1 MSEGVNYRKS
11 PLPKNIETEEQ
22 LRTALRLSSDRKRSR
37 VHRQFKTWKKQN
49 PMTENLTENELKEVQ
64 KTFSDQW
71 TAAFTEE
78 RRHVLRL
85 WTGNYCSVT
94 WLKYQAKLKEEDYL

>member
-11 PLPKNIETEEQ
+11 PLSKNIETEEQ
-22 LRTALRLSSDRKRSR
+22 LRTALRRSSSRKRSR
-37 VHRQFKTWKKQN
+37 VHRQLKTWKREN
-49 PMTENLTENELKEVQ
+49 PMTENLAENELKKVH

-78 RRHVLRL
+78 RRQVLGL
-85 WTGNYCSVT
+85 WIGNYCSVT
-94 WLKYQAKLKEEDYL
+94 WLKYQAKLKKEDYL

>member
-1 MSEGVNYRKS
+1 MSEGVNFRKS
-11 PLPKNIETEEQ
+11 SLPKNIETEEQ
-22 LRTALRLSSDRKRSR
+22 LRTELRLSSGRKRSR

-64 KTFSDQW
+64 KIFSDQW
-71 TAAFTEE
+71 TTAFTEE

-85 WTGNYCSVT
+85 WIGNYCSVT